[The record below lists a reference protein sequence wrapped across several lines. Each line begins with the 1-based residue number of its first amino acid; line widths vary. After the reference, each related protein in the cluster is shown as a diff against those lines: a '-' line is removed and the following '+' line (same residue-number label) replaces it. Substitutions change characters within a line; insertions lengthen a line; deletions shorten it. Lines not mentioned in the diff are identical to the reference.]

1 MKKMIDRW
9 VRPVET
15 QPMRPKFS
23 RVHLTRTFVE
33 TGDERCPIAGIWS
46 RLECDATDDDSEL
59 SQLVTRRLLAWR
71 ALLFGAGIFI
81 PA

>member
-23 RVHLTRTFVE
+23 RVQLTRSFVE

-46 RLECDATDDDSEL
+46 RLECDATADDSEL
-59 SQLVTRRLLAWR
+59 SRPVMRRLLTWR
-71 ALLFGAGIFI
+71 AVLFGVGIFI